1 MNWQLKEQQSGLAI
15 FAQGQTKLRLEAYAP
30 NIMRVTQTTQD
41 AFALRNEPMITAPAP
56 TAVMALRADAE
67 CAALDCGE
75 LTAQLNL
82 VTGALSWLAC
92 GQPLMR
98 EPDENGR
105 VLREIDIILNRFD
118 PDAPMTE
125 YHSVDGMRARATGT
139 PYVDRRGYQTRL
151 SFAFDDDEAIYGL
164 GQHEQG
170 VLNYRGQHQFL
181 YQHNLKNIVPGDM
194 FVKGLGGAEQLLRRT
209 DIPRRR
215 VWQLPVRRRRR

>member
-15 FAQGQTKLRLEAYAP
+15 FAQGQNKLRLEAYAP

-56 TAVMALRADAE
+56 PAVMALRADAE

-82 VTGALSWLAC
+82 VTGALSWLAY

-105 VLREIDIILNRFD
+105 GRREIDIILNRFD
-118 PDAPMTE
+118 PDAPMTCLL
-125 YHSVDGMRARATGT
+125 YSSCRCAWLCDILSYFAADVTIIDVYKRQYPMRACASA
-139 PYVDRRGYQTRL
+139 L
-151 SFAFDDDEAIYGL
+151 CSFGSAIYWV
-164 GQHEQG
+164 QDAH
-170 VLNYRGQHQFL
+170 V
-181 YQHNLKNIVPGDM
+181 
-194 FVKGLGGAEQLLRRT
+194 FVK
-209 DIPRRR
+209 
-215 VWQLPVRRRRR
+215 